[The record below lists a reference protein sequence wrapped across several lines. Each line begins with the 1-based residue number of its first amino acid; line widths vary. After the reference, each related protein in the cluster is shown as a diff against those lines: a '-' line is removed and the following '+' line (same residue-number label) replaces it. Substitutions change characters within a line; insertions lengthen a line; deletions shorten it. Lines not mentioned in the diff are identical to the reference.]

1 MNSQTLPY
9 NCRKVFMY
17 VVTLKCE
24 PNVDIVVLVRRNSTQ
39 SEQGLWVKEVC
50 DGANSASKCER

>member
-1 MNSQTLPY
+1 
-9 NCRKVFMY
+9 MY